1 MVSFSQ
7 LQAVR
12 KDTIFG
18 GIQTKLGPS
27 YFVRALEITLVS
39 CLSQQP
45 TYNGRDTIHLDIKQ
59 FCLDV
64 K

>member
-45 TYNGRDTIHLDIKQ
+45 TYNGRDTI
-59 FCLDV
+59 
-64 K
+64 